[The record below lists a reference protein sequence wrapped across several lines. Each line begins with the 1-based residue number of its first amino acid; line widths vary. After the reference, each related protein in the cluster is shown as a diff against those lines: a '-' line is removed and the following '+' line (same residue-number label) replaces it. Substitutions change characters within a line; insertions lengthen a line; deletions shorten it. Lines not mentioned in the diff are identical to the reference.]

1 MEMLTKDQLLAEY
14 EVIGFAAYMCMVKR
28 KSDGKIGTFA
38 FDAFEEDGKLIR
50 KYYDFVEA

>member
-1 MEMLTKDQLLAEY
+1 MMLTKDELLEQY
-14 EVIGFAAYMCMVKR
+14 EVLGFAAYMCMVKR
-28 KSDGKIGTFA
+28 KSDGQIGTFA